1 VQIQT
6 NTGWRRLAPATG
18 IRYPEFDEVKKEDLF
33 KAARAA
39 SLALSLRPAAR
50 QVLDHIVGCYGGEPI
65 KSRILVWPANEF
77 LMDRTGLSERA
88 LRYAVR
94 DLISDGV
101 IKSKESAN
109 GKRFAIHSKSGQIV
123 DAYGFDLSPLLAR
136 RQEFEEIVASLR
148 ETQRQRRSDFD
159 EITICRR
166 YVIEVASQIDSQ
178 MLMDEVDRLQA
189 LTPRRDSHAS
199 PDAILAMWR
208 SLKEVAES
216 QYHTANGGNGS
227 RLIKDNNDSPD
238 QSCSNGRETKDG
250 ASVEVKISDLRQA
263 CPEAM
268 EYAGDLQTVP
278 DVVRA
283 AAGLRGGFG
292 VHQSAWVEAMER
304 LGSTAGA
311 VFFVAL
317 QNYVL
322 DQRNKA
328 QIKNFGGYFRST
340 VRRVAAGELDLTAE
354 IQALRHRRR
363 N

>member
-1 VQIQT
+1 MQIQS
-6 NTGWRRLAPATG
+6 NTGWRRLAPAAG
-18 IRYPEFDEVKKEDLF
+18 VHYPQFDEVKKDDLF
-33 KAARAA
+33 RTAQAAG
-39 SLALSLRPAAR
+39 LALQLRPKAR
-50 QVLDHIVGCYGGEPI
+50 QVLDQIIGCFGGEPI
-65 KSRILVWPANEF
+65 KGRIITWPSNEL
-77 LMDRTGLSERA
+77 LMKRTGLSERA

-94 DLISDGV
+94 DLISEGV

-109 GKRFAIHSKSGQIV
+109 GKRFAIHSKSGQVV

-136 RQEFEEIVASLR
+136 RQEFEDVVSDLR
-148 ETQRQRRSDFD
+148 EVEKQRRADFD

-166 YVIEVASQIDSQ
+166 YVLEVAGQLSSA
-178 MLMDEVDRLQA
+178 MLLNEAERLQA
-189 LTPRRDSHAS
+189 LTPRRDSKAS
-199 PDAILAMWR
+199 PGAVLAMWR
-208 SLKEVAES
+208 SLKDEAET
-216 QYHTANGGNGS
+216 QYVSANGGKFS

-238 QSCSNGRETKDG
+238 QSCSNGRESKGVAG
-250 ASVEVKISDLRQA
+250 AEVKISELREA
-263 CPEAM
+263 CPDAI
-268 EYAGDLQTVP
+268 EYAGDPVTVP

-283 AAGLRGGFG
+283 AGQLRGGFG
-292 VHQSAWVEAMER
+292 VHQSAWAEALER

-340 VRRVAAGELDLTAE
+340 VRRVAAGELDIKQE
-354 IQALRHRRR
+354 IQALRYRRR